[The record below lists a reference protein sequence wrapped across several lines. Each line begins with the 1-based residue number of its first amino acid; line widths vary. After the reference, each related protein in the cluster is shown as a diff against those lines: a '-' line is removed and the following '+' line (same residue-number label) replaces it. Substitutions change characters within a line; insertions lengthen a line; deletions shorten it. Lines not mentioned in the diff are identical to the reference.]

1 MQTQCCTKVQ
11 RMVVLSKKGTTWYKS
26 FSNVEEFANWFS
38 KGRNLKTENYILI
51 ELPSG
56 KEIILTPQ
64 KNLYKLFGKIKK
76 TGVTETIYVIAESEQ
91 AAKDE
96 CSSFAELV
104 ETPIEFS
111 RLGGDWNAIRALFK
125 GEVKINHST
134 D

>member
-1 MQTQCCTKVQ
+1 
-11 RMVVLSKKGTTWYKS
+11 MVVLSKKGTTWYKS
-26 FSNVEEFANWFS
+26 FSNVEELANWFS

-104 ETPIEFS
+104 EAPIEFS
-111 RLGGDWNAIRALFK
+111 RLGDDWNAIRALFK
-125 GEVKINHST
+125 GEVKLNHST

>member
-1 MQTQCCTKVQ
+1 MQTQCSTKVQ
-11 RMVVLSKKGTTWYKS
+11 RMVVLSKKGTAWYKS
-26 FSNVEEFANWFS
+26 FSNVEEVANWFLN
-38 KGRNLKTENYILI
+38 GRNLKTENYILI

-91 AAKDE
+91 EAKAE

-111 RLGGDWNAIRALFK
+111 RLGDDWNAIRALFK
-125 GEVKINHST
+125 GEVKINHS
-134 D
+134 DD